1 MRILII
7 NPNSDTAME
16 EKILASGSRV
26 AASGTTVH
34 CQSVAD
40 APPFI
45 EDYLDELLAGPG
57 MVNLLRR
64 TEPEYDAFIVACH
77 SDVNIEVLREQ
88 TDKPVVGIGDASM
101 KLATMLGH
109 RFSVIQTTD
118 HSVPMKE
125 DVVRRYGLADHCASV
140 RSVDESSL
148 LPMSEQIAQAARLA
162 LSNDGAE
169 TLILGCAGCAGCAGL
184 AEKLTAELGV
194 PVLDGVACAV
204 KVAEAFLSCGLTT
217 SKRRKYRPVGE

>member
-16 EKILASGSRV
+16 AKILASGRGV
-26 AASGTTVH
+26 AAAGTVVD
-34 CQSVAD
+34 CQSVFD

-57 MVNLLRR
+57 MVRLLKKA
-64 TEPEYDAFIVACH
+64 EADYDAFIVACH

-88 TDKPVVGIGDASM
+88 TLKPVVGIGESSL

-125 DVVRRYGLADHCASV
+125 EVVRRYGVLEQCASV
-140 RSVDESSL
+140 RSVDESSD
-148 LPMSEQIAQAARLA
+148 LPMPEQIAAAAGLA
-162 LSNDGAE
+162 LAHDGAE
-169 TLILGCAGCAGCAGL
+169 VLILGCAGYAGL

-204 KVAEAFLSCGLTT
+204 KVAEAFLACGLTT
-217 SKRRKYRPVGE
+217 SKRRKYRPVGA